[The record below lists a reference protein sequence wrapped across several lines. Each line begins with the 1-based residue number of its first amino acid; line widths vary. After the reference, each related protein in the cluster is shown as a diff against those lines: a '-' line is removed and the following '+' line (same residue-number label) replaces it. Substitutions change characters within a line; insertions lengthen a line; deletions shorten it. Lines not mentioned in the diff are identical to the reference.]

1 MPRSS
6 QPNSFAPA
14 EVLYDYSWS
23 DAADD
28 KLFRQTGIDA
38 LKELNE
44 YAKSEGKFNEY
55 VYLNYADRTQNPLR
69 GYGQENLEYIK
80 KVAETYDP
88 DGVFQTQ
95 VPGGFKIT
103 QA

>member
-1 MPRSS
+1 MPCSS
-6 QPNSFAPA
+6 QANFSLA

-28 KLFRQTGIDA
+28 ELFRQTGIDA
-38 LKELNE
+38 LKELDE
-44 YAKSEGKFNEY
+44 YAKSEGKYNEY

-69 GYGQENLEYIK
+69 GYGPENLEYIE
-80 KVAETYDP
+80 KVAGTYDP

-103 QA
+103 RA